1 MWCATDLTK
10 YTLRTKHGSIMDEY
24 VISSRG
30 ICQERKGECNAT
42 QWFLL
47 LLDDFQCLFDFIP
60 HGVYYSNHLF
70 LNAHCSYSPTH
81 PLVHIIYWM
90 RKQHHEKRKEGKKK
104 TINIHTHSMQMDI
117 QKLRKRGRTWVF
129 FSFVQSFNVETIRYE
144 NAPKRNQIETMRIYR
159 NVHRTH
165 TLTQIKYPGSEWWRF
180 FLFYFWAPKP
190 FFWHIKFET
199 EKRLPR
205 YLVRACNANNL
216 DAPRIRGC
224 ERQRTNQTCEWE
236 NVWKTRVRYI
246 AYYIYLNVSIS
257 CACVCWRGPHTDSNL
272 MPVNRVTDDDDGD
285 MIRRKYGFNNAHT
298 INICLS
304 NISQFFFSA
313 FLLSL
318 LFSPSFQNL
327 AIWWKSA

>member
-1 MWCATDLTK
+1 MS
-10 YTLRTKHGSIMDEY
+10 TLYQVEVFVKRERENAMQRNGSFYYLMISN
-24 VISSRG
+24 VFSISSHMVFT
-30 ICQERKGECNAT
+30 IQIT
-42 QWFLL
+42 FSLML
-47 LLDDFQCLFDFIP
+47 I
-60 HGVYYSNHLF
+60 
-70 LNAHCSYSPTH
+70 AHTRRLTHSYILYIGWESSTT
-81 PLVHIIYWM
+81 
-90 RKQHHEKRKEGKKK
+90 RKEKKARK
-104 TINIHTHSMQMDI
+104 KLLISIHTACKWISKNCEKGGAHEF
-117 QKLRKRGRTWVF
+117 F

-257 CACVCWRGPHTDSNL
+257 CACVCVFVEG
-272 MPVNRVTDDDDGD
+272 
-285 MIRRKYGFNNAHT
+285 AHT
-298 INICLS
+298 LI
-304 NISQFFFSA
+304 
-313 FLLSL
+313 
-318 LFSPSFQNL
+318 
-327 AIWWKSA
+327 AI